1 MTNCWSSSSRVTDG
15 DDILAASI
23 IKIFFFVCLYLLNSQ
38 CTSHTQHIN
47 THTSKETKLF
57 LSKWRPTQHQ
67 QREQPHWTEI
77 LERLMLRS
85 EDDPI
90 DIMFSFPVAFSQVY
104 RSGDGSSGSGI
115 VAMRGSPW
123 VGRKSRDNDTFF
135 AYWLP
140 LQFCAFLFSF
150 LIHSKP
156 PIRFLL
162 SLGHSSLFV
171 DPSSYI
177 GSSSLRSIL
186 FSLQS
191 FI

>member
-1 MTNCWSSSSRVTDG
+1 
-15 DDILAASI
+15 
-23 IKIFFFVCLYLLNSQ
+23 
-38 CTSHTQHIN
+38 
-47 THTSKETKLF
+47 
-57 LSKWRPTQHQ
+57 
-67 QREQPHWTEI
+67 
-77 LERLMLRS
+77 MLRS

-90 DIMFSFPVAFSQVY
+90 DIIFYFPVAFSQVY
-104 RSGDGSSGSGI
+104 RSGDGSPGSGI
-115 VAMRGSPW
+115 VGMRGSPW

-171 DPSSYI
+171 DPSSSYI
-177 GSSSLRSIL
+177 LGRRLFVQFFSLYNLLSNYHHLLLLYREIALSISFLSFFHMCHLNVYRDVCFQCHRPLLSTHL
-186 FSLQS
+186 FSPFSLL
-191 FI
+191 FRVHKNC